1 MRRRQS
7 RRLAGRGAGT
17 ESVLVRRAARRL
29 GLQAAAFVAVAV
41 VLVTTA
47 AVVVLLRDQE
57 QAVTNL
63 QNATIALADDVY
75 DPPLDTWLVIRDVRG
90 QQDSTRG
97 LPAGADDPAAF
108 AAAVRG
114 GPPTTT
120 DRQVDGV
127 TYRVTTERRT
137 DGFVVQAVLDLTPRH
152 DDRIRILAAMYAAG
166 AAGLVLAAVAG
177 TWLSRRALQ
186 PMSAALALQ
195 RRFVADAGHELRTP
209 LTLLGTRVQLLRR
222 RLQQV
227 VAGDPPRAWSDSR
240 PLTVAT
246 LTERALDDVDGIVTD
261 SAHLAAILEDLLLA
275 ADPLTARPQQVV
287 DLTAVCRDTVRSA
300 APAAQDRG
308 VTLHGPADADGPVE
322 VVGSAVAL
330 HRALTAL
337 VDNALRH
344 ARSTVSVAAGRERG
358 QAVVAVTD
366 DGPGVD
372 PKLAPR
378 LFDRFAT
385 GAPTPGQDRRRYGL
399 GLALVAEIAA
409 AHGGDVTVGAPPG
422 TTLRIS
428 LPSAPKTPPLDT
440 PTSSPRNL

>member
-1 MRRRQS
+1 MRRRWS
-7 RRLAGRGAGT
+7 GRSAGRGAGT

-41 VLVTTA
+41 VFVTTA

-63 QNATIALADDVY
+63 QNATIALADDVD

-90 QQDSTRG
+90 QRDSTRG

-108 AAAVRG
+108 AAAVQG

-152 DDRIRILAAMYAAG
+152 DDRIRILAAMHAAG

-209 LTLLGTRVQLLRR
+209 LTLLGTRAQLLRR

-227 VAGDPPRAWSDSR
+227 VAGDPPRAWSDCR

-246 LTERALDDVDGIVTD
+246 LTDRALDDVDGIVTD
-261 SAHLAAILEDLLLA
+261 SAHLAAILDDLLLA

-287 DLTAVCRDTVRSA
+287 DLTTVCRDAVRSA
-300 APAAQDRG
+300 APAAQERG

-344 ARSTVSVAAGRERG
+344 AHSSVSVAAGRERG
-358 QAVVAVTD
+358 HAVVAVTD
-366 DGPGVD
+366 DGPGID

-409 AHGGDVTVGAPPG
+409 AHGGDVAVGVPPG

-428 LPSAPKTPPLDT
+428 LPSAPEDPPLDT
-440 PTSSPRNL
+440 PTSSPRNP

>member
-1 MRRRQS
+1 MRRRRS
-7 RRLAGRGAGT
+7 GRSAGRGAGT
-17 ESVLVRRAARRL
+17 ESALVRRAARRL

-57 QAVTNL
+57 RAVTNL
-63 QNATIALADDVY
+63 QNATIALADDVD

-108 AAAVRG
+108 AAAVQG

-120 DRQVDGV
+120 DLQVDGV

-152 DDRIRILAAMYAAG
+152 DDRIRILAAMHAAG

-209 LTLLGTRVQLLRR
+209 LTLLGTRAQLLRR

-246 LTERALDDVDGIVTD
+246 LTDRALDDVDGIVTD
-261 SAHLAAILEDLLLA
+261 SAHLAAILDDLLLA

-322 VVGSAVAL
+322 VVGSGGGAAPGPD
-330 HRALTAL
+330 RAGRQRAATRPQQC
-337 VDNALRH
+337 VGGSGPGTWPRRRLRH
-344 ARSTVSVAAGRERG
+344 RRRPGHRPEARPT
-358 QAVVAVTD
+358 AVR
-366 DGPGVD
+366 PLRHRRPD
-372 PKLAPR
+372 PR
-378 LFDRFAT
+378 
-385 GAPTPGQDRRRYGL
+385 QDRRRYGL
-399 GLALVAEIAA
+399 GLALAAEIAA
-409 AHGGDVTVGAPPG
+409 AHRGDVAVGVPPG

-428 LPSAPKTPPLDT
+428 LPSAPENPPLDT
-440 PTSSPRNL
+440 PTGSPRNS